1 MKALRGDPLESGEPR
16 KPQALRAKAPVIEA
30 ARLPRF
36 VAGVDG
42 LAGSSLRGWAI
53 DLESPR
59 EPVTL
64 VLEAAGARVLAFSTH
79 EHRADIGAVLKDNVA
94 GFALDLAALTPEAAA
109 KIVAALEGEPREAA
123 PAAHKL
129 ALRVEAD
136 ETPLELKSA
145 GVRVGDVLA
154 ALGRGEAP
162 EAARSVAPAPKAAP
176 HAQPQRLRWLLAYLD
191 GDAEENVAPARRFA
205 KRLAED
211 LARDP
216 NLSPA
221 LKAHAAEIAPL
232 FDPFFYL
239 ERLDAPE
246 EAAANPLLH
255 YVLAGWR
262 DGVAPHPLFSPEHY
276 RRRRGAFS
284 GDPLLDFLRGGGVAD
299 PHPLFDAAL
308 YRARHLGEAAVNPLA
323 HYVEEGAK
331 ARLDP
336 SALFDTRAFLD
347 AFGLGDEVVNPLE
360 HYLTTPAC
368 FGYALTPGF
377 DAGLYRH
384 QIEIERGE
392 RLREPARVHYLT
404 RGFIDETLLPNLL
417 FDPAFY
423 RQENKLDLKE
433 PALAHYLREGEAAGL
448 CCHPSFSPSFYNAER
463 GVAGSAGALEH
474 ALAHPGLVRSDPR
487 MDAPLDKRIFAFA
500 RDLVAERG
508 EETFHAGIYRDAN
521 PDLAGFTDAQLEA
534 HNRSRG
540 AMDGRLSSLTML
552 MRLAGLRVRDLPI
565 GFVLED
571 YVAIYSDLAH
581 LESRFNSALYHWGR
595 YGRHENR
602 LVGRWR
608 FQIADLKLDLP
619 SAAEPLR
626 LAPTGERKDVCVL
639 IHAYYPDL
647 LPELIAFAQ
656 NFRRCSFDVYVN
668 VVDLA
673 WGPEVHATLREFCPG
688 AFVMLSNN
696 RGRDIGGHMR
706 LLEEIDIS
714 RYDMFALMHT
724 KKSPHM
730 AAEEGEFW
738 RRDLL
743 AAFAGTPDIAA
754 ECVAAMKSD
763 AHIGLIGAK
772 AWRSQKL
779 GRNGA
784 QYERLLDILG
794 VQGANREVDYISGSM
809 FLLRASVAAR
819 LVAALRHVDFEDGTE
834 RDRAFYVDGQI
845 EHGVERAVP
854 ALVREMGYEILY
866 R

>member
-1 MKALRGDPLESGEPR
+1 MKALLGETESGEAR
-16 KPQALRAKAPVIEA
+16 KPKALRAKPPVMEP

-42 LAGSSLRGWAI
+42 LVGGSLRGWAI
-53 DLESPR
+53 DLGAPLT
-59 EPVTL
+59 PVTL
-64 VLEAAGARVLAFSTH
+64 VLEVAGERVLAFVTN

-94 GFALDLAALTPEAAA
+94 GFALDLAALPPEAAA
-109 KIVAALEGEPREAA
+109 RIIAALEGEPRDA
-123 PAAHKL
+123 PPLAHKL

-136 ETPLELKSA
+136 DAPLELRNA

-154 ALGRGEAP
+154 ALGQGEAP
-162 EAARSVAPAPKAAP
+162 QAAPPEPARKAAPAPVSETG
-176 HAQPQRLRWLLAYLD
+176 RLRWLLAYLD
-191 GDAEENVAPARRFA
+191 GEGREDEAPGRRFA
-205 KRLAED
+205 RRLAD
-211 LARDP
+211 DVARDA
-216 NLSPA
+216 NLSPI

-239 ERLDAPE
+239 DGLEAPQ

-276 RRRRGAFS
+276 RRRRGAFA
-284 GDPLLDFLRGGGVAD
+284 GDPLLDFLRGGGACD
-299 PHPLFDAAL
+299 PHPLFDVAF
-308 YRARHLGEAAVNPLA
+308 YRARNLTDASVNPLR
-323 HYVEEGAK
+323 HYLDEGAR

-347 AFGLGDEVVNPLE
+347 AFGLGGEVANPLE
-360 HYLTTPAC
+360 HYLTDPAC
-368 FGYALTPGF
+368 FDYALTLAF
-377 DAGLYRH
+377 DAPLYRH
-384 QIEIERGE
+384 QIEVERGE
-392 RLREPARVHYLT
+392 RLREPAHVHYLT
-404 RGFIDETLLPNLL
+404 RGFVDETLLPNLL

-423 RQENKLDLKE
+423 RQEHKLDLME
-433 PALAHYLREGEAAGL
+433 PALGHYLREGEATGL
-448 CCHPSFSPSFYNAER
+448 ACHPLFSPAFYNAER
-463 GVAGSAGALEH
+463 GVEGSAGALEH
-474 ALAHPGLVRSDPR
+474 ALAHPGEVRSDPR
-487 MDAPLDKRIFAFA
+487 MDGPLDRRIFAFV
-500 RDLVAERG
+500 RDLVAEQG
-508 EETFHAGIYRDAN
+508 EEAFHVDIYRDAN
-521 PDLAGFTDAQLEA
+521 PDLADFTDAQLEA
-534 HNRSRG
+534 HDRSRG

-552 MRLAGLRVRDLPI
+552 MRLANLRVRDLPI

-581 LESRFNSALYHWGR
+581 LEGRFTSALYHWGR
-595 YGRHENR
+595 FGRDEKR

-619 SAAEPLR
+619 SAATPLR
-626 LAPTGERKDVCVL
+626 IDQVGERKDVCVL

-656 NFRRCSFDVYVN
+656 NFPGGSFDVYIN
-668 VVDLA
+668 VVDQS
-673 WGPEVHATLREFCPG
+673 WDPEVHAALRELCPG

-696 RGRDIGGHMR
+696 LGRDIGGHLR
-706 LLEEIDIS
+706 LLDEIDVS
-714 RYDMFALMHT
+714 RYEMFALMHT

-738 RRDLL
+738 RRDLM
-743 AAFAGTPDIAA
+743 AAFAGTPEIAA
-754 ECVAAMKSD
+754 ECVAAMKND
-763 AHIGLIGAK
+763 PKIGLIGAK

-779 GRNGA
+779 GRNGP
-784 QYERLLDILG
+784 QYDRLLDLLG

-819 LVAALRHVDFEDGTE
+819 LVATLRHLEFEDGAD

-845 EHGVERAVP
+845 EHGVERAIP
-854 ALVREMGYEILY
+854 ALVREMGLEILY